1 MKAILTL
8 YTILLTLSCLTHAL
22 PFSAPPLS
30 AENSL
35 SSSIRSFE
43 SAWSHL
49 DSAIEKAEAKGK
61 AFATRER
68 WATGI
73 AAGLSVL
80 GTAGYIASSAI
91 PRIVKAKK
99 EHLLK
104 LQSQLASKRK
114 SMMRRNLEETL
125 AKDGESFYSA
135 LRQSSSERME
145 DFDHEELLKPHT
157 PMNLQRSASAPS
169 PGGDKREWGR
179 RNAYRVQEDIRTHDR
194 LEAVEQAILGIKR
207 KQHEETKRSRFQKVL
222 LGATV
227 LIPVGG
233 LVSAGLSVQNAV
245 EAAEGKS

>member
-8 YTILLTLSCLTHAL
+8 YTILLTLSCLTQAL
-22 PFSAPPLS
+22 SLSAPPLR

-99 EHLLK
+99 EHLK

-114 SMMRRNLEETL
+114 SMVRRNLEEAL
-125 AKDGESFYSA
+125 AKEGESFYST

-145 DFDHEELLKPHT
+145 DFDHEELLQYHT

-179 RNAYRVQEDIRTHDR
+179 RNTYRVQEDIRTHDR

-227 LIPVGG
+227 LSAVGG
-233 LVSAGLSVQNAV
+233 LASAGLSVQNAV